1 MEGTYHI
8 MAEGALWVMTFRIL
22 GWGGCFGRCGV
33 ALTVVSGV
41 LIRGRQRGLGKYRR
55 EKARGQ
61 QCRDCVRRSRG
72 APESEK
78 GERRSRGA
86 PESEKGETDSSL
98 NL

>member
-1 MEGTYHI
+1 MGDD
-8 MAEGALWVMTFRIL
+8 VQDL
-22 GWGGCFGRCGV
+22 GVGRMFWTMWGGADCS
-33 ALTVVSGV
+33 LGV
-41 LIRGRQRGLGKYRR
+41 LIRGRQRGLGRYRR

-61 QCRDCVRRSRG
+61 QRRDCVRRSRG
-72 APESEK
+72 APESGK